1 MWNDVK
7 DKIVMVAEWD
17 DEDVDKDEA
26 GHMIDF
32 IKSIKELNDAM
43 QPFKDQLKDL
53 KQNYKEQEWLDAK
66 QQKMAM
72 KIYRMI
78 DDDIDLAEFVDLY
91 QAVNKIERQLKKFQT
106 KKTLKETHIKLP
118 HPNNAV
124 WVPFGIHIH
133 C

>member
-1 MWNDVK
+1 MWNDIK
-7 DKIVMVAEWD
+7 EQIVMVAEWD

-32 IKSIKELNDAM
+32 IRSIKELNDAM

-53 KQNYKEQEWLDAK
+53 KSNYKENEWLDAK

-91 QAVNKIERQLKKFQT
+91 QAVNKIVKKD
-106 KKTLKETHIKLP
+106 
-118 HPNNAV
+118 ND
-124 WVPFGIHIH
+124 
-133 C
+133 

>member
-1 MWNDVK
+1 MLDKYNIICYNINTLNTKEDYMWNDVK

-17 DEDVDKDEA
+17 DDDVDKDEA

-32 IKSIKELNDAM
+32 IKSIKELNEAM

-78 DDDIDLAEFVDLY
+78 DDDVDLAEFVDLY
-91 QAVNKIERQLKKFQT
+91 QTVNKIVKKDG
-106 KKTLKETHIKLP
+106 E
-118 HPNNAV
+118 
-124 WVPFGIHIH
+124 
-133 C
+133 

>member
-1 MWNDVK
+1 MPLTNRQGHVILQIHSTKEDYMWNDVK
-7 DKIVMVAEWD
+7 DKIVMVSEWD
-17 DEDVDKDEA
+17 DDEVDKDEA

-53 KQNYKEQEWLDAK
+53 KANYKEQEWLDAK

-78 DDDIDLAEFVDLY
+78 DDEVDLSEFVDLY
-91 QAVNKIERQLKKFQT
+91 QAVNKIVKK
-106 KKTLKETHIKLP
+106 ED
-118 HPNNAV
+118 
-124 WVPFGIHIH
+124 
-133 C
+133 

>member
-1 MWNDVK
+1 MIEVKQKIICYNINTLNTKEDYMWNDVK

-17 DEDVDKDEA
+17 DSEVDKDEA

-43 QPFKDQLKDL
+43 QPYKDQLKDL

-91 QAVNKIERQLKKFQT
+91 QAVNKIVKKDG
-106 KKTLKETHIKLP
+106 E
-118 HPNNAV
+118 
-124 WVPFGIHIH
+124 
-133 C
+133 

>member
-1 MWNDVK
+1 MLDKYNTICYNINTLNTKEDYMWNDVK

-17 DEDVDKDEA
+17 DDDVDKDEA

-32 IKSIKELNDAM
+32 IKSIKELNEAM

-78 DDDIDLAEFVDLY
+78 DDEIDLAEFIDLY
-91 QAVNKIERQLKKFQT
+91 QAVNKIVKK
-106 KKTLKETHIKLP
+106 E
-118 HPNNAV
+118 
-124 WVPFGIHIH
+124 G
-133 C
+133 

>member
-17 DEDVDKDEA
+17 DDEVDKDEA

-53 KQNYKEQEWLDAK
+53 KANYKEQEWLDAK

-72 KIYRMI
+72 KIYCI
-78 DDDIDLAEFVDLY
+78 FV
-91 QAVNKIERQLKKFQT
+91 AII
-106 KKTLKETHIKLP
+106 TLNFFYYAKVFKYPREK
-118 HPNNAV
+118 
-124 WVPFGIHIH
+124 
-133 C
+133 

>member
-1 MWNDVK
+1 MTNRQGHVILQIHFNKGGIMWNDVK

-17 DEDVDKDEA
+17 DDDVDKDEA

-78 DDDIDLAEFVDLY
+78 DDEIDLAEFVDLY
-91 QAVNKIERQLKKFQT
+91 QAVNKIVKK
-106 KKTLKETHIKLP
+106 EE
-118 HPNNAV
+118 
-124 WVPFGIHIH
+124 
-133 C
+133 

>member
-1 MWNDVK
+1 MWNDIK
-7 DKIVMVAEWD
+7 DQIVMVAEWD

-43 QPFKDQLKDL
+43 QPYKDQLKDL
-53 KQNYKEQEWLDAK
+53 KSNYKENEWLDAK

-91 QAVNKIERQLKKFQT
+91 QAVNKIVKKGG
-106 KKTLKETHIKLP
+106 E
-118 HPNNAV
+118 
-124 WVPFGIHIH
+124 
-133 C
+133 